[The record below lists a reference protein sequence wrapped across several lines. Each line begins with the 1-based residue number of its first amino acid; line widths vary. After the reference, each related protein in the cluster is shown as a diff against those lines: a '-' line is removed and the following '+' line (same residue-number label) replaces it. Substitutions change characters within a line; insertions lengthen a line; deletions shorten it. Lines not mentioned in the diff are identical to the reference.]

1 MDATSPNPDKYEV
14 AVLHKDQNGNV
25 VQKKIEG
32 DELK

>member
-25 VQKKIEG
+25 V
-32 DELK
+32 